1 MLGKYGRS
9 TEWLTIQ
16 QDSSRISQAAPLREL
31 TESNVEWRGVER
43 GGEGER
49 GREREGARG
58 STMPPRLIME
68 LEQIQRSLWKQAL

>member
-1 MLGKYGRS
+1 MANYSARFIKNF
-9 TEWLTIQ
+9 LTL
-16 QDSSRISQAAPLREL
+16 AAPLREL

-43 GGEGER
+43 GGGEGEK